1 MTFERSLER
10 LGDIVTEL
18 EEGEIELERAL
29 ALFEEGVSH
38 VRVANG
44 ALTKLDARVQELTEA
59 ADGSFTV
66 SELDL

>member
-18 EEGEIELERAL
+18 EVGEIELERAL